1 MKNAPGLREFSESSL
16 GNLGRVLGA
25 LPDARP
31 AFFFRLNGVPRL

>member
-1 MKNAPGLREFSESSL
+1 MTSFPEITVFTESSL

-31 AFFFRLNGVPRL
+31 AFFVL